1 MTSYLSCT
9 TPTASQWTL
18 RPGVARE
25 RGLRVDQEGFDRLM
39 QQQRERGR
47 AASHF
52 DASLEQSIQVE
63 GAVEFCGYHELDV
76 STSLTNLYVIGPEN
90 KVSEVDHIPLAPM
103 A

>member
-1 MTSYLSCT
+1 MSILEDEISCSSGASISGDILFKLYDT
-9 TPTASQWTL
+9 YGFPVDLTAD
-18 RPGVARE
+18 VARE

-63 GAVEFCGYHELDV
+63 GAVEFCGYHGRGL
-76 STSLTNLYVIGPEN
+76 P
-90 KVSEVDHIPLAPM
+90 
-103 A
+103 